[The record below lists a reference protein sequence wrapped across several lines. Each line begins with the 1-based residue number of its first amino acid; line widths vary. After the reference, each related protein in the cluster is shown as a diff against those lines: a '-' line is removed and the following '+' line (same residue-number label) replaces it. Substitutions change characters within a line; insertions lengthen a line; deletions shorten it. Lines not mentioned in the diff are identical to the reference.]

1 MTRNEGQMS
10 LLPSSP
16 DVTPDG
22 EPRVVGL
29 DSEEADDLMAALS
42 STTARK
48 LLAEL
53 HEDPAPPGELAD
65 RVDTSLQNAQYHLE
79 NLEDAGAI
87 EVVGTAY
94 SEKGREM
101 RVYGPADSPLVIFAG
116 EKERASGLRAALS
129 RLFGGFAALALGS
142 LAVQQVFGERL
153 LGGEDAAPAGGTD
166 TPTETPTATPDGG
179 SGGDAGAFDAKGTE
193 TATEWTSSQATSTP
207 AAEDAETMDDAAST
221 PTGSGG
227 DAADGGTAAT
237 DGTETATE
245 TVREATATA
254 TPTPTGDGGDFLG
267 LLEAAFGSGLPP
279 GLAFFLGGA
288 TVLTLVVATTYLR
301 AQP

>member
-1 MTRNEGQMS
+1 MS

-16 DVTPDG
+16 DIAPDG

-42 STTARK
+42 STTART

-53 HEDPAPPGELAD
+53 HEEPAPPGELAD

-116 EKERASGLRAALS
+116 ETERASGLRAALS

-142 LAVQQVFGERL
+142 LAIQQVFGEQL
-153 LGGEDAAPAGGTD
+153 LGGGEDAPPAGGTD
-166 TPTETPTATPDGG
+166 TPTETPTATPDGDDA
-179 SGGDAGAFDAKGTE
+179 GDVGAFDAEGTE
-193 TATEWTSSQATSTP
+193 TETGGTTSGEGASTP
-207 AAEDAETMDDAAST
+207 ATEDTGMDDAAST
-221 PTGSGG
+221 PTESGA
-227 DAADGGTAAT
+227 DAADGGTAAP
-237 DGTETATE
+237 DGMETATE
-245 TVREATATA
+245 TVRETATTS
-254 TPTPTGDGGDFLG
+254 TPTPAGDGADFLE
-267 LLEAAFGSGLPP
+267 LLEATFGSGLPP